1 MDRISTSRD
10 GKKGIP
16 DCREVSAKERKQERG
31 SEQEQLMVQSG
42 PNAEYVLGISEKN
55 GRKNRASLQIIHQ
68 PVMKRMRT
76 LK

>member
-1 MDRISTSRD
+1 MSRD

-16 DCREVSAKERKQERG
+16 DCQEVQAKERKQEPG
-31 SEQEQLMVQSG
+31 CLQEELMVQSG

-55 GRKNRASLQIIHQ
+55 GRKNRVSLQIIHQ